1 MYEAGLR
8 AESEVE
14 KLIDEYGRRAAAIVE
29 TLREIGKHADAIN
42 VASENRPLYSP
53 LFAIRG
59 LLLGG
64 SVVLPSANDEYRY
77 IWSRGEPEPNAAG
90 AEAAPVAPFVPRS
103 QPHAGEKFGGRTLP
117 DGTRVFKMPP
127 SDWGTP
133 REYVNTET
141 RSRDFEAN

>member
-14 KLIDEYGRRAAAIVE
+14 KLIDEYERRAAAIVE

-53 LFAIRG
+53 LFALRG

-77 IWSRGEPEPNAAG
+77 IWSRGEPEP
-90 AEAAPVAPFVPRS
+90 EAAAPEAPPLVAPFIPRA
-103 QPHAGEKFGGRTLP
+103 QPHAAEKFGGRTLP
-117 DGTRVFKMPP
+117 DETRVFKMPA
-127 SDWGTP
+127 SDWGAP
-133 REYVNTET
+133 REY
-141 RSRDFEAN
+141 EAN